1 MLAFLP
7 NSNTNPSTERPAGV
21 LVAESY
27 FLTFIALF
35 SFRLIADLDFYT
47 RRMSRLQLHFVS
59 FFAVPM
65 KILELFLCVLCVFAV
80 IWLQRM
86 RPWGRWLAIVLAGSA
101 VVSAI
106 WFYSAVLLFRM
117 WTLVP
122 HQMWPYVRSA
132 IKLGFGTYIVW
143 YLLQSKTRHA
153 FAQAQTVVSPEKV
166 DLTPD

>member
-1 MLAFLP
+1 MLHLRFLHYF
-7 NSNTNPSTERPAGV
+7 AGRTKISE
-21 LVAESY
+21 LVVGA
-27 FLTFIALF
+27 
-35 SFRLIADLDFYT
+35 
-47 RRMSRLQLHFVS
+47 
-59 FFAVPM
+59 
-65 KILELFLCVLCVFAV
+65 LCVLTV
-80 IWLQRM
+80 IGLQRM